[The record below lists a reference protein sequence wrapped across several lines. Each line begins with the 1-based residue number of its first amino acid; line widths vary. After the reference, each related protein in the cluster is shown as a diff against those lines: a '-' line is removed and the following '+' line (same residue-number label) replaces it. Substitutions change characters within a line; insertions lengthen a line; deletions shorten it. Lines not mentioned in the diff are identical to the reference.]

1 MRIRGLARAFNE
13 IQLSWFPASSP
24 HHTSRATR
32 KPSMSSSPIAAST
45 MTTFTE
51 SLEGFGALA
60 AVPEAVVVGKGKPHR
75 SHLSE
80 QGRVS
85 ILSTP
90 SRRYRGSVA
99 VLSEQGRVSILSTC
113 GFNSF
118 SGRTLNH
125 ALMIDSW
132 SAPCFLECVF
142 VQQENI
148 FYGRIISVPMTVKVD
163 VAVWHGLELGQSVS
177 QLGVPFDRL
186 LDFQPY
192 LLEKE
197 RYENSYL

>member
-1 MRIRGLARAFNE
+1 
-13 IQLSWFPASSP
+13 
-24 HHTSRATR
+24 
-32 KPSMSSSPIAAST
+32 MSSSPIAAST

-85 ILSTP
+85 ILS
-90 SRRYRGSVA
+90 A
-99 VLSEQGRVSILSTC
+99 C

-132 SAPCFLECVF
+132 SAPRFLECVF